1 MIKSPAIQARPLLQS
16 RTSLAAAAPDERS
29 YSSLGK
35 QVHSNIVQQ
44 DAVLATLNNNS
55 SSQGANLV

>member
-29 YSSLGK
+29 SSSLGK
-35 QVHSNIVQQ
+35 QVPLNVMQQ
-44 DAVLATLNNNS
+44 DAVLASLNNNS